1 MDDFEKLIKD
11 SQEEIKPS
19 EVNNAKAIYSK
30 ANVTPTKKPLPF
42 KLIFVN
48 AFILLLALGFF
59 VVAMVNNNKGS
70 KANTE
75 RNYSSPNTERNY
87 LNPDNK
93 ETQLIET
100 EPIIESEFTTFSSEE
115 ELKSYLSK
123 TNTSISSLQLYMKD
137 ENTAESEPTATP
149 TENLNGNDTTS
160 YYQTNTREENVDEA
174 DIVKV
179 NSNYIFYL
187 SKSYNRVQIYKHS
200 NGSLEFYRSILFRS
214 NGKQVSEDDTYIVV
228 EKKSYYANS
237 LYLTEKYVIV
247 QVEVRKSDVIYLKAG
262 KTDSYTGL
270 ENPTDQDIVLK
281 ENYSNYRYNTEFLIY
296 DSETCELLKT
306 IDTVGSNNFTR
317 LIGNDFYIA
326 NSYYINNNSF
336 NYPCIT
342 VDDVVYSCEAN
353 QIYYFTNQ
361 YYNNCITSI
370 YRLSLDDMQVENINA
385 FASRTSNIYMTDKAI
400 YLISNRYQYQYDE
413 AIEGNYK
420 ESYTYSDLVTINI
433 EGALEVT
440 GHLIVEGTI
449 NDHYHIDEN
458 DNYLRM
464 VTTGYVYKQWYY
476 QDKYL
481 MKSENKRFIYLTIF
495 EKTDEGYKKI
505 SQITEGIGKPN
516 EQLKSVRFNGD
527 VVTVV
532 TFKQTDPLYYIDLTN
547 PYEPVITSE
556 YEITGYSAYQFPY
569 KDGYVV
575 GIGYEVIND
584 RNAGIK
590 ITLFD
595 ARDKNDIKAVGKSY
609 VIKYGTYNANGYTYY
624 EGKDV
629 EALYNPKALLINK
642 EEGIFGFNAKTQ
654 THNKD
659 IKYLSEYFLFRI
671 DMDNECP
678 ITLLKKESI
687 STDTYSAY
695 SYRFNRMVYV
705 NNDYYLLSDND
716 VKVYKYENGEFKYI
730 KDVNAE

>member
-1 MDDFEKLIKD
+1 MDDLEKLIKD

-30 ANVTPTKKPLPF
+30 ANVTPTKKSLPF

-59 VVAMVNNNKGS
+59 VIGMVSNKS
-70 KANTE
+70 NKK
-75 RNYSSPNTERNY
+75 RNY
-87 LNPDNK
+87 LSPSNGQ
-93 ETQLIET
+93 TQVIDSGEYL
-100 EPIIESEFTTFSSEE
+100 ESDFVTFSSEE

-123 TNTSISSLQLYMKD
+123 TNTV
-137 ENTAESEPTATP
+137 
-149 TENLNGNDTTS
+149 LNGISGSAKLADDESAPNSSDVVTAASTTS
-160 YYQTNTREENVDEA
+160 YYQTNTREANVDEA

-179 NSNYIFYL
+179 NSNYIFFL
-187 SKSYNRVQIYKHS
+187 SKNYNRVQIYKHS
-200 NGSLEFYRSILFRS
+200 SGSLEFYHSILFPS
-214 NGKQVSEDDTYIVV
+214 TEEQVSEDDTYVV
-228 EKKSYYANS
+228 KHRKQYSAYN

-247 QVEVRKSDVIYLKAG
+247 QVQSREGEVIYLKAG
-262 KTDSYTGL
+262 KTDSYSGQVN
-270 ENPTDQDIVLK
+270 EKNYDIVINDSYR
-281 ENYSNYRYNTEFLIY
+281 NYQYKTEFLVY
-296 DSETCELLKT
+296 DSESCELLNT
-306 IDTVGSNNFTR
+306 IDTVGSNYFTR
-317 LIGNDFYIA
+317 LIENDFYIV
-326 NSYYINNNSF
+326 NGYYIYDEF
-336 NYPCIT
+336 DYPCIT
-342 VDDVVYSCEAN
+342 INDVAYGCRAN

-361 YYNNCITSI
+361 YYNNCMTSI
-370 YRLSLDDMQVENINA
+370 YRLSLDSMQVENINA
-385 FASRTSNIYMTDKAI
+385 IASRTNNIYMTDKSL
-400 YLISNRYQYQYDE
+400 YLISNRYQYLYSE
-413 AIEGNYK
+413 ASTDDYK
-420 ESYTYSDLVTINI
+420 ESYTYSDVVTVGI

-440 GHLIVEGTI
+440 GYLSVEGTI
-449 NDHYHIDEN
+449 NDHYYIDEN
-458 DNYLRM
+458 DDYLRM
-464 VTTGYVYKQWYY
+464 VTTGSVYKQWLY
-476 QDKYL
+476 QDKYV
-481 MKSENKRFIYLTIF
+481 MKSESKRFIYLTIF
-495 EKTDEGYKKI
+495 EKTKDGYKKI

-516 EQLKSVRFNGD
+516 ELLKSVRFNGD

-556 YEITGYSAYQFPY
+556 YEITGYSVYQFPY

-595 ARDKNDIKAVGKSY
+595 IRDKKNIKAVGKSY

-642 EEGIFGFNAKTQ
+642 EEGIFGFNAKTS
-654 THNKD
+654 TRNKD